1 MPARSA
7 LRTGADVAF
16 DTRRAYRRGAPPARA
31 VSSCRPA
38 LTRGGGQRY
47 RSDVTSPA
55 MRGPEDRDL
64 GLRASDADRE
74 HVAELLG
81 RAFAEGRLSTE
92 EHSERLESAY
102 AAKTMGELRP
112 LVADLPVVFAPP
124 TVAST
129 TGSGVPA
136 NAGAAD
142 AALRYGGEPVVAVF
156 GEAKR
161 TGRWLVRSGLD
172 ARAFFGSVE
181 LDLTEA
187 VLEQRE
193 ITITAN
199 AVFGEIII
207 RVPEGVILHDE
218 GSAVFG
224 SRRLVTMP
232 GTVFGPETPVVHVRG
247 VALFGSVE
255 AKRPKKKWLRT

>member
-1 MPARSA
+1 
-7 LRTGADVAF
+7 
-16 DTRRAYRRGAPPARA
+16 
-31 VSSCRPA
+31 
-38 LTRGGGQRY
+38 
-47 RSDVTSPA
+47 
-55 MRGPEDRDL
+55 MREPEDRNP

-92 EHSERLESAY
+92 EHSERLESVY

-112 LVADLPVVFAPP
+112 LVADLPVNFAPP
-124 TVAST
+124 TA
-129 TGSGVPA
+129 TGMPA
-136 NAGAAD
+136 GRAED
-142 AALRYGGEPVVAVF
+142 AATVYNGEAVVAVF

-161 TGRWLVRSGLD
+161 TGRWLVRSGLN
-172 ARAFFGSVE
+172 ARALFGSVE

-199 AVFGEIII
+199 AVFGEVII
-207 RVPEGVILHDE
+207 RVPDGVILHDE
-218 GSAVFG
+218 GSAIFG
-224 SRRLVTMP
+224 SRKLNTP
-232 GTVFGPETPVVHVRG
+232 YATFGPETPVVHVRG

-255 AKRPKKKWLRT
+255 AKRPKKKWLRSR

>member
-1 MPARSA
+1 
-7 LRTGADVAF
+7 
-16 DTRRAYRRGAPPARA
+16 
-31 VSSCRPA
+31 
-38 LTRGGGQRY
+38 
-47 RSDVTSPA
+47 

-92 EHSERLESAY
+92 EHSERLEATY

-124 TVAST
+124 TA
-129 TGSGVPA
+129 A
-136 NAGAAD
+136 AGTAFGGLAGMTVAD
-142 AALRYGGEPVVAVF
+142 ATGRYGGEPVVAVF

-161 TGRWLVRSGLD
+161 TGRWLVRSGLN
-172 ARAFFGSVE
+172 ARALFGSVE

-199 AVFGEIII
+199 AVFGEVII

-218 GSAVFG
+218 GSAIFG
-224 SRRLVTMP
+224 SRKLTSMP
-232 GTVFGPETPVVHVRG
+232 GTIFGPETPVVHVQG
-247 VALFGSVE
+247 IALFGNVE
-255 AKRPKKKWLRT
+255 AKRPKKKWLRSR

>member
-1 MPARSA
+1 MH
-7 LRTGADVAF
+7 
-16 DTRRAYRRGAPPARA
+16 
-31 VSSCRPA
+31 
-38 LTRGGGQRY
+38 
-47 RSDVTSPA
+47 
-55 MRGPEDRDL
+55 GPEDRDL

-81 RAFAEGRLSTE
+81 QAFAEGRLSTE
-92 EHSERLESAY
+92 EHGERLESVY

-124 TVAST
+124 TAMAT
-129 TGSGVPA
+129 ATAGGLA
-136 NAGAAD
+136 NAVAAD
-142 AALRYGGEPVVAVF
+142 AAVRYGGEPVIAVF

-161 TGRWLVRSGLD
+161 TGRWLVRSGLE

-199 AVFGEIII
+199 AIFGEVII

-224 SRRLVTMP
+224 SRKLTSMP

-247 VALFGSVE
+247 MALFGSVE
-255 AKRPKKKWLRT
+255 AKRPKKKWLRSR